1 MISAVVTLTVL
12 GLTLGFL
19 LGFAALKLRVE
30 KNPLL
35 DEIIAILPGTQC
47 GQCGFPGCEGAA
59 TALVAGQAP
68 VTLCPPGGKSVAET
82 LATKLG
88 VSADLSQL
96 GENVPRVA
104 HVNELTCIGCIK
116 CFRVCPTDAI
126 VGAPKH
132 IHGVLADACTACGKC
147 VEVCPTESLQLIPVS
162 VGLHNWQ
169 WPKPAQ
175 AA

>member
-12 GLTLGFL
+12 GLALGFS
-19 LGFAALKLRVE
+19 LGYAALKLKVE
-30 KNPLL
+30 KDPLL
-35 DEIIAILPGTQC
+35 DEIIAILPGAQC

-59 TALVAGQAP
+59 SALVTGQAP

-82 LATKLG
+82 LASKLG
-88 VSADLSQL
+88 VSADLSQM
-96 GENVPRVA
+96 GENTPMLA

-116 CFRVCPTDAI
+116 CSRVCPTDAI
-126 VGAPKH
+126 VGAPKF

-162 VGLHNWQ
+162 VGLHNWH
-169 WPKPAQ
+169 WPKPAH